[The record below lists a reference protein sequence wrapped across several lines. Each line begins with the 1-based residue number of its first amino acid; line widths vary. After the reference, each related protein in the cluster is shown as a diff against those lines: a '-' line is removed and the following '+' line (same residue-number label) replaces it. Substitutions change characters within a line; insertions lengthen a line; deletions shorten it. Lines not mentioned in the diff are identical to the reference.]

1 MGTIEVFL
9 TKIATAVLKKAAVSA
24 GYGGI
29 VRAWEI
35 YSVFHSVGD
44 AFSTVE
50 SVNDCNTLG
59 VKGLRVLSDE
69 LTQKAA
75 DALVEFGAEK
85 FSIRQDA
92 SGVYI
97 AARIVPEFR
106 TDPFAEYGGPVT
118 GGTRVPDAA
127 LNDMYY
133 RANLESARQADR
145 EGRHKDA
152 TACRRTA
159 ELFRTG
165 GKNAAMYDLWMES
178 AREWASRGN
187 HEKAQYCEEQ
197 AK

>member
-50 SVNDCNTLG
+50 SANDCNTLG

-92 SGVYI
+92 
-97 AARIVPEFR
+97 
-106 TDPFAEYGGPVT
+106 
-118 GGTRVPDAA
+118 
-127 LNDMYY
+127 
-133 RANLESARQADR
+133 
-145 EGRHKDA
+145 

-159 ELFRTG
+159 ELFRTC